1 VRGRALVLALGRWA
15 AYHARMMKIAAIAMG
30 ALVAAAAGSA
40 AAAKAPK
47 PVKVTVDLIDVSGVG
62 KPAGT
67 ITIKETAEGLEL
79 DTKLKG
85 LPPGEH
91 GFHLHENGSCAPA
104 DKEGKPT
111 AGQAAGGHFD
121 PDATKAHKGP
131 GGGGHKGDLPKL
143 EVDPKGVANAKL
155 KVAGLKLADVEG
167 KALMIHEGGDN
178 YSDQPKPLGGGGAR
192 IACGVIPG
200 GAAPAEK
207 KAAAPAPAEKP
218 PAEKPAAAPAE
229 KK

>member
-1 VRGRALVLALGRWA
+1 MTKLTAITTGILFLTA
-15 AYHARMMKIAAIAMG
+15 ASA
-30 ALVAAAAGSA
+30 SA
-40 AAAKAPK
+40 AEKAPK
-47 PVKVTVDLIDVSGVG
+47 PVKVDINFIDTTGVG

-67 ITIKETAEGLEL
+67 ITVKQTADGLEL

-85 LPPGEH
+85 LAPGEH

-104 DKEGKPT
+104 DKDGKPA

-143 EVDPKGVANAKL
+143 EVDAKGEANAKL
-155 KVAGLKLADVEG
+155 KVAGLKLDDVKG

-178 YSDQPKPLGGGGAR
+178 YADAPKPLGGGGAR
-192 IACGVIPG
+192 VACGVIG
-200 GAAPAEK
+200 GAAAAPTAEKKPAEK
-207 KAAAPAPAEKP
+207 KPTK
-218 PAEKPAAAPAE
+218 
-229 KK
+229 

>member
-1 VRGRALVLALGRWA
+1 MLTLALGPRA
-15 AYHARMMKIAAIAMG
+15 AYHARMMKIAAIALG

-47 PVKVTVDLIDVSGVG
+47 PVKVQINFIDATGIG

-91 GFHLHENGSCAPA
+91 GFHLHENGSCAVA
-104 DKEGKPT
+104 EKEGKPA

-131 GGGGHKGDLPKL
+131 GGGGHAGDLPKL
-143 EVDPKGVANAKL
+143 EVTDKGVAKAKL
-155 KVAGLKLADVEG
+155 KVAGLKLEDVMG
-167 KALMIHEGGDN
+167 RALMIHEGGDN
-178 YSDQPKPLGGGGAR
+178 YADDPKPLGGGGSR

-200 GAAPAEK
+200 TA
-207 KAAAPAPAEKP
+207 KAAAAEPAHPAGHP
-218 PAEKPAAAPAE
+218 PGH
-229 KK
+229 